1 MKRRSLRSTEG
12 EAKQEPRIV
21 RRPSK
26 KPEPEE
32 DVSPEEQA
40 ARVKAHRIQL
50 QAATASIQE
59 SINGLYEKKPKDSS
73 IAQPISPRARHSVD
87 AGRGDFNVIPEAKKA
102 PDGTSKKIVSQRT
115 SLTGE
120 REPPRDLRM
129 SSPERKDEDKQE
141 EEGAGSPVSPRS
153 PKSGKSDPAV
163 ASGGEESDNSSEISN
178 MSEAML
184 ESDDS
189 DVEQFDVVQSREKVN
204 GLLKNL
210 NVEQRVEVM
219 DFLNTWFSDRSSK
232 IHYDTETLR
241 KIEEE
246 RSRDYSEAE
255 NAVGVVGETLEAT
268 EEKTISMVRQM
279 NQTLAEADI
288 KPKSKRKRPKTGISD
303 KDYEHLT
310 AFNPNDTQNVQL
322 ELAIQQLRQ
331 KLIEKENEMRQA
343 SQATGGEDPQSLQLE
358 TDDLIANLNKQQ
370 DEIVDLNRQVQYGES
385 RVKILKA
392 ALDHLSAGGSEN
404 SLPEK
409 EVAEVI
415 REMREKV
422 HNGKMRELMA
432 KREAEYGDELKG
444 PDALELQHLTDE
456 CDQMRDKLSAM
467 DDDILMLKS
476 PEILDR
482 EIAEQ
487 LAAIKSGQKPTSG
500 SILDDIVQ
508 AEVQPERAPEVK
520 IKLHLE
526 LLKAQEEEDK
536 LNKQF
541 LHYQQLCEQAE
552 KTLKTMEDQRNLFL
566 DSVTT
571 ARASHWGS
579 KTKKGKDDA
588 GTDSQKQEEEDDEEP
603 EVLIDTSWHDLF
615 TQDESEDFTVE
626 TVQKQNDALV
636 KLREEELR
644 LEQQL
649 KELGEKNDILFQEIK
664 EQEEKRA
671 TIQEDLDDARTEH
684 RTATYGEDVSPDL
697 LSQVTEL
704 TSANR
709 ERLTQIRLQRQK
721 LCGFDVATAIKNR
734 EAREEAESDV
744 PSPVSRTVSRKS
756 HYDDASDFELRIEAV
771 KRAVEDQG
779 AGVPLPDVDKTTLQR
794 AMRSGQKPSEEE
806 LAHILAMQC
815 SKDLRELLD
824 VQAENCK
831 LAKQVAALEEQI
843 RRARMI
849 RSERSKDADSEAGNL
864 SKQKARELRQKQRE
878 LNALRAQWKARE
890 RLRNKVKEDLGVE
903 DEDSGDQDDEDG
915 EEELVDEDGEDANES
930 DTQGEGKEFDPE

>member
-50 QAATASIQE
+50 QAATTSIQE
-59 SINGLYEKKPKDSS
+59 SINGLYEKKPKDTS
-73 IAQPISPRARHSVD
+73 IAQPISPRARLSVD
-87 AGRGDFNVIPEAKKA
+87 AGRGEIPEAKKA

-120 REPPRDLRM
+120 REPPRDLRI

-141 EEGAGSPVSPRS
+141 EEGAGSPASARS
-153 PKSGKSDPAV
+153 PKSGKSDPGM
-163 ASGGEESDNSSEISN
+163 ASGREESDNESEISN

-189 DVEQFDVVQSREKVN
+189 DVEQFDIVQSRQKVN

-219 DFLNTWFSDRSSK
+219 DFLNSWFSDRSSK
-232 IHYDTETLR
+232 IHYETETLR

-255 NAVGVVGETLEAT
+255 NAVGVVGERLEAT

-303 KDYEHLT
+303 KDYEQLT

-331 KLIEKENEMRQA
+331 KLIEKETEMRQA
-343 SQATGGEDPQSLQLE
+343 AQATGGEDPQSLQLE

-385 RVKILKA
+385 RVKVLKA
-392 ALDHLSAGGSEN
+392 ALDHLSTGSAEN

-444 PDALELQHLTDE
+444 PDELELEHLANE
-456 CDQMRDKLSAM
+456 CDQMREKLSAM

-579 KTKKGKDDA
+579 KTRKGKDDA
-588 GTDSQKQEEEDDEEP
+588 GTDSQKQEEEDEEP

-615 TQDESEDFTVE
+615 TQDESEDFNVE
-626 TVQKQNDALV
+626 TIQRQNDAMV

-734 EAREEAESDV
+734 EAHEEAESGV

-824 VQAENCK
+824 VQAENSK

-843 RRARMI
+843 RRVRMI
-849 RSERSKDADSEAGNL
+849 RSERSDGADSEPGHL

-878 LNALRAQWKARE
+878 LNALRAQWKARQA
-890 RLRNKVKEDLGVE
+890 LRNKAKEALGVE
-903 DEDSGDQDDEDG
+903 DEDSGDHDDEDG
-915 EEELVDEDGEDANES
+915 EEELVDEDGEYANES
-930 DTQGEGKEFDPE
+930 DTQGESKEFDPE